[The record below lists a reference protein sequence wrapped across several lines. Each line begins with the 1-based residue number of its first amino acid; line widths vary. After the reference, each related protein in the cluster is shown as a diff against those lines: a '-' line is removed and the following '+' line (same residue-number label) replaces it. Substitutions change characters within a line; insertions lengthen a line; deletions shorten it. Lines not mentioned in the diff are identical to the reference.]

1 MRHGGYFFN
10 ILLFFLCSS
19 FWLTRIDSHSWIH
32 CIISPLKMTK
42 PVPVVVKQN
51 KNNNKTNYITV
62 KKILLCREKDGR
74 KLHAVIDMAIPLIKT
89 RL

>member
-1 MRHGGYFFN
+1 
-10 ILLFFLCSS
+10 
-19 FWLTRIDSHSWIH
+19 
-32 CIISPLKMTK
+32 MTK